1 MVMEQVKALTKDQAE
16 TGLWQVLS
24 LNEAAIFHK
33 YINAANRQLALG
45 DECKYTNTLLI
56 WFALIETKNMLAPQ
70 LLLRLHIKL
79 VETHG
84 SAVVYNAV
92 LQK

>member
-45 DECKYTNTLLI
+45 DECKYTNILLI
-56 WFALIETKNMLAPQ
+56 
-70 LLLRLHIKL
+70 
-79 VETHG
+79 
-84 SAVVYNAV
+84 
-92 LQK
+92 